1 MSGSAAPIPTE
12 AYADFVRRRKAA
24 DAQHEEDLQTGKE
37 RVMPIRGR
45 LDDLDTDSYS
55 TITMDTP
62 IATDNIGHRMLMKM
76 GWTLGTGLGSS
87 GQGRLEPIN
96 ITEKREKMGIGRMDM
111 ELGVAK
117 ETTEQRRLMESE
129 MMETLDADKIVELE
143 KKWKAQ
149 ADRTNAIQSDLKEVN
164 KVFYCDICR
173 KQYTKVMEFDNH
185 LSSYDHHHTKRLK
198 ELRERDRKQ
207 KGKKGGSGKKRQ
219 EKEQARELARINK
232 LASAR
237 AVSQPSSATTA
248 TRAPPT
254 TADNTVSKAADNAS
268 TGGWSTSMAPADTTL
283 ADTSAPPPLPSRPHG
298 GWGQIPESPAVPP
311 RPSTAT
317 IPSTTP
323 VTATAT
329 EGDAVD
335 PTHHPKATRLLGQN
349 YPAFRP
355 AGVERLS
362 DLPTA
367 HLPPVAPPPPPTSV
381 FPSAA
386 VAAVQHPPPPTSVVG
401 SATCL
406 TTASAD
412 KLEARRRKLAAW
424 KSKTLPGGGGTAT
437 QANPS
442 RPPPPATQ
450 HPNPVSSFVGF
461 STQTRPATLTLVQTN
476 TRPTT
481 AKRKPVASA
490 FGESSEEEDEE
501 KAEDNRNQVNKKHKS
516 IWRPS

>member
-1 MSGSAAPIPTE
+1 MYCA
-12 AYADFVRRRKAA
+12 
-24 DAQHEEDLQTGKE
+24 
-37 RVMPIRGR
+37 
-45 LDDLDTDSYS
+45 
-55 TITMDTP
+55 
-62 IATDNIGHRMLMKM
+62 
-76 GWTLGTGLGSS
+76 
-87 GQGRLEPIN
+87 
-96 ITEKREKMGIGRMDM
+96 
-111 ELGVAK
+111 
-117 ETTEQRRLMESE
+117 
-129 MMETLDADKIVELE
+129 
-143 KKWKAQ
+143 
-149 ADRTNAIQSDLKEVN
+149 
-164 KVFYCDICR
+164 VFF
-173 KQYTKVMEFDNH
+173 Q
-185 LSSYDHHHTKRLK
+185 

-219 EKEQARELARINK
+219 EKEQARELARISK

-237 AVSQPSSATTA
+237 AVSQPSSASTA
-248 TRAPPT
+248 TRAPPP
-254 TADNTVSKAADNAS
+254 TADNTASKAADNAS
-268 TGGWSTSMAPADTTL
+268 TGGWSTSMAPAGTTL
-283 ADTSAPPPLPSRPHG
+283 ADTSTTPPLPSRPHG
-298 GWGQIPESPAVPP
+298 GWGQIAESSAVPP

-317 IPSTTP
+317 IPTTTP
-323 VTATAT
+323 VTAT
-329 EGDAVD
+329 EGNAVE
-335 PTHHPKATRLLGQN
+335 PTHQPQATRLLGQN

-367 HLPPVAPPPPPTSV
+367 RPPPVPPPPAPTSSI
-381 FPSAA
+381 PSAA
-386 VAAVQHPPPPTSVVG
+386 MAAVQHPPPPTSVVG

-490 FGESSEEEDEE
+490 FGESRYVT
-501 KAEDNRNQVNKKHKS
+501 ARVYCF
-516 IWRPS
+516 